1 MNQRSKS
8 LKLWALLVT
17 LCVATVQLVGHLA
30 AQPLAGSTSHPPVF
44 LVVGAQ
50 LGYSVTTSGVDL
62 ANVWRKIQAGIVVAA
77 QFGVEEWN
85 DTMKLENFEVN
96 WSAREITVELDI
108 SQGYGAASIKEGGK
122 EANPSTPTTVTA
134 TVTWIFI
141 NKRFTLSKTAE
152 YIQRQQGTRGQLESQ
167 LKWQSKKAVQAIRAK
182 VGDMFYGFSTGTTAL
197 INSAAGAPTYT
208 IKDMFGIAGLGG
220 LTHNRRVVDQYYV
233 GSRVA
238 FLNPAGPALRGM
250 DSITAIDRTVPNITT
265 ANAIAAAAANDL
277 VVFADNVENTTLAGG
292 TERNLDLIGL
302 LDGATSTSVHGVS
315 SAAQPKWAAFAD
327 TAGGRFNGIRLRKM
341 KQAINNV
348 GGGEMTDVW
357 WANGVENDVVAQ
369 LQAGLRFTDSYGMEM
384 DGAAKSK
391 GVNFRT
397 SRRVPDTYAFAL
409 DKRNSVRKMVLLP
422 EPGSQAFDDGYKMQD
437 DSGTLFGLDYP
448 CALVY
453 QNRANIAYAS
463 ALTQS

>member
-1 MNQRSKS
+1 M
-8 LKLWALLVT
+8 
-17 LCVATVQLVGHLA
+17 
-30 AQPLAGSTSHPPVF
+30 
-44 LVVGAQ
+44 AQ
-50 LGYSVTTSGVDL
+50 LAYGVTTSGVDL
-62 ANVWRKIQAGIVVAA
+62 ANIWRKIQAGIVVAA

-85 DTMKLENFEVN
+85 DTMKLTNFDVN

-108 SQGYGAASIKEGGK
+108 AQGFGAASIKEGGK

-167 LKWQSKKAVQAIRAK
+167 LKFQSKKAVQAIRAK
-182 VGDMFYGFSTGTTAL
+182 IGDMFYGFSTGTVAL
-197 INSAAGAPTYT
+197 LSAVAGAPTYT
-208 IKDMFGIAGLGG
+208 LKDMFGVAGLGA
-220 LTHNRRVVDQYYV
+220 LTHNRRVVDSFYK

-238 FLNPAGPALRGM
+238 HLNPAGPALRGFGK
-250 DSITAIDRTVPNITT
+250 ITAIDRT
-265 ANAIAAAAANDL
+265 ANTYTLDASIAASAINDL
-277 VVFADNVENTTLAGG
+277 VVFADNVENTTLADG

-302 LDGATSTSVHGVS
+302 LDFMTSTSVHGVS
-315 SAAQPKWAAFAD
+315 SATEPKWAAFAD

-341 KQAINNV
+341 KQAINNN

-369 LQAGLRFTDSYGMEM
+369 LQAGLRFTDAYGMEM

-397 SRRVPDTYAFAL
+397 SRRVPDGHVFAL
-409 DKRNSVRKMVLLP
+409 DRKNSIRKMVLLP

-448 CALVY
+448 CALVG
-453 QNRANIAYAS
+453 QNRANLAYANG
-463 ALTQS
+463 LTQS